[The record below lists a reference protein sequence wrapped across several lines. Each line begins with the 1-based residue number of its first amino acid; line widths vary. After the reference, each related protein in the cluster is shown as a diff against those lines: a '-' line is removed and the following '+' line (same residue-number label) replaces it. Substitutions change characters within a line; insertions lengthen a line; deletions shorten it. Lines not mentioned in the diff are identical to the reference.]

1 MDLEPRLLRY
11 LLAIDRAGSFQKAAE
26 ALGISQPALS
36 VSIARLE
43 DITRMH
49 LVDRGRFGAI
59 LTDTGRILIRH
70 AESIEAILQLAQK
83 ELEARRRGAEGPLRV
98 GGTPLATGSILPRV
112 IAQVLR
118 ESGSAAVTVTEG
130 TDEELMARL
139 LTHELD
145 LVISNVGQR
154 PTPEGVEEIPLFTA
168 RSVIVVRA
176 GHPLAGRDRV
186 SLVDL
191 AGSTWVMPPP
201 GGAFRKQIEAL
212 FTTNGIPFPAN
223 LVEAAPFSVLKAI
236 VERSDG
242 VSILSD
248 QFLRDEI
255 RRGIL
260 TAIPLAEHIAT
271 RQFAMQK
278 IAGRQLNLLGQRFVS
293 AARDLATE
301 TDAE

>member
-49 LVDRGRFGAI
+49 LVDRGRYGAI
-59 LTDTGRILIRH
+59 LTDMGKILIRH
-70 AESIEAILQLAQK
+70 AESIEAILQLARR
-83 ELEARRRGAEGPLRV
+83 ELEARRQGAEGPLRV

-112 IAQVLR
+112 IAHILR
-118 ESGSAAVTVTEG
+118 ENGNAAIAVTEG
-130 TDEELMARL
+130 TDEQLMERL
-139 LTHELD
+139 LTHEID

-154 PTPEGVEEIPLFTA
+154 PTPENVEEIPLFTA

-176 GHPLAGRDRV
+176 GHPLAGRQQV
-186 SLVDL
+186 SLVELTD
-191 AGSTWVMPPP
+191 STWIMPPP

-212 FTTNGIPFPAN
+212 FMTNGIPFPAN

-260 TAIPLAEHIAT
+260 TAIPLAEHIAS

-278 IAGRQLNLLGQRFVS
+278 IAGRQLNSLGKRFV
-293 AARDLATE
+293 AVATE
-301 TDAE
+301 LSLETDEE

>member
-1 MDLEPRLLRY
+1 M
-11 LLAIDRAGSFQKAAE
+11 
-26 ALGISQPALS
+26 
-36 VSIARLE
+36 
-43 DITRMH
+43 
-49 LVDRGRFGAI
+49 
-59 LTDTGRILIRH
+59 
-70 AESIEAILQLAQK
+70 
-83 ELEARRRGAEGPLRV
+83 

-112 IAQVLR
+112 IAQMLKEGGNV
-118 ESGSAAVTVTEG
+118 AVTVTEG
-130 TDEELMARL
+130 TDEELMERL
-139 LTHELD
+139 LTHEID

-154 PTPEGVEEIPLFTA
+154 PTPDGVEETPLFTA

-176 GHPLAGRDRV
+176 GHPLAGREQV
-186 SLVDL
+186 SLVELTD
-191 AGSTWVMPPP
+191 STWVMPPP

-212 FTTNGIPFPAN
+212 FMINGLAFPAN

-271 RQFAMQK
+271 RKFAMQK

-293 AARDLATE
+293 AARDLSMGIDE
-301 TDAE
+301 E